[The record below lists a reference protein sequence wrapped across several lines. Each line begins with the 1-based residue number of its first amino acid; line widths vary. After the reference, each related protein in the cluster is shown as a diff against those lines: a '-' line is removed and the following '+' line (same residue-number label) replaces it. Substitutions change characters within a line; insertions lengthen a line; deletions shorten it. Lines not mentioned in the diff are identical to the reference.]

1 MSKYTIVNNQEGL
14 WSFRGTSIPPDS
26 VLVCVYLLSTLPSEV
41 SDPSGVP
48 QFHQIKYYFVDI
60 YPLLFHQRCHQR
72 GTSIPPGLVFFV
84 DIYPLLFHQR
94 CHGSFRGTSIPP
106 GLVLVCGCLPST
118 LSSEVSWILQGYL
131 NSIRFS
137 ISLWISTLHSSI
149 RGVMDPPG
157 VPNFHQ
163 IQY

>member
-60 YPLLFHQRCHQR
+60 YPLLFHQRCH
-72 GTSIPPGLVFFV
+72 
-84 DIYPLLFHQR
+84 
-94 CHGSFRGTSIPP
+94 GSFRGTSIPP

-118 LSSEVSWILQGYL
+118 LSSEVSWILQGYH

-137 ISLWISTLHSSI
+137 ISLCLSTLYTFI
-149 RGVMDPPG
+149 RGVMDPSG
-157 VPNFHQ
+157 VPQFHQ